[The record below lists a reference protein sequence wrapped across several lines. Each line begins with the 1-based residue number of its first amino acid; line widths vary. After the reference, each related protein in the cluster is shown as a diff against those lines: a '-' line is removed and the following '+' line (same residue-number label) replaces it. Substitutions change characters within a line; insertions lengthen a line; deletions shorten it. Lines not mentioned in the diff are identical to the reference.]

1 MCEWRNLHMFS
12 CMWIGVH
19 FYDWQCTLFE
29 WPWIG
34 TAIYDF
40 PRCKDNSALSFL
52 FPEIK
57 TLSSNCQRSK
67 RKNNRF
73 IALYVTMKLQ
83 KCNRTRRKC
92 DKFRPK
98 GDNCNF
104 FRNMNCEP
112 HKHTKYSFHTRGKTG
127 KNAVLLTFKKLLLQN
142 NIPCSTILNDKTI
155 SYFASWA
162 KNLRLDNE
170 KINKIEKKTSLPQF

>member
-29 WPWIG
+29 WPRIG
-34 TAIYDF
+34 TAIYNF
-40 PRCKDNSALSFL
+40 LRCKDNSALSFL

-57 TLSSNCQRSK
+57 TLRKHFQATRQRSK
-67 RKNNRF
+67 RKNNCF

-83 KCNRTRRKC
+83 KCNRTRRKR
-92 DKFRPK
+92 DKFWLK
-98 GDNCNF
+98 CDNCNF

-112 HKHTKYSFHTRGKTG
+112 HKHTKYNFHTRGKTG
-127 KNAVLLTFKKLLLQN
+127 QNAVLLSFKKLLLQN
-142 NIPCSTILNDKTI
+142 NYSLQYNFEWEDNQFI
-155 SYFASWA
+155 SPVE
-162 KNLRLDNE
+162 L
-170 KINKIEKKTSLPQF
+170 KICGWTMRKLIK